1 MALDGAFLHC
11 ILNELTQGDDGL
23 IGARVDKI
31 HQPSREE
38 IVMSLRTR
46 GRNAK
51 LLLSANASS
60 ARIHLTRTTLEN
72 PKQPPMF
79 CMLLR
84 KHLNGG
90 RLINIRQDGLE
101 RIAALDFECMNELGD
116 IVTITLI
123 CEIMGRHSNIIVVD
137 ANGKIIDA
145 IKRINAEMSSV
156 RQVLSGLEY
165 SPPPRQDK
173 ANFLTGNEQ
182 EILLAIDN
190 ARNEELSKVLVK
202 SLEGISP
209 IFARECAFFVT
220 GGQSVF
226 KEDLTEPMKAKI
238 LDFLKWS
245 AKKMRKCPEY
255 TVVIEQ
261 SGKLKDF
268 SFIKVNQYGNTMNT
282 VRYNTASEL
291 LDKFYHERDRQ
302 SRMKQ
307 RSHDLLKLVTNTSE
321 RISRRVE
328 AQRIELQESRN
339 REYLKICG
347 DLINANIYRLERGQ
361 TFAELENFYE
371 EDSPIVKI
379 KLDPRLSPAG
389 NAQKYYSDYRK
400 ADNAEKK
407 LKKLIASGEQ
417 ELIYIDSVLDAIMR
431 TTGESDLIEIRE
443 ELAQQGYLRR
453 ARKTSKMEKP
463 LPPMKYKSSD
473 GYEILVGRNNMQN
486 HKLSLK
492 IAKKHDIWLHT
503 QDIHGAHV
511 IVITNGDDVP
521 MPTLEE
527 AAIIAAFHSKA
538 RESASVPVDYTY
550 AKYVKKPNGAKPGM
564 VIFDNNKTL
573 YVTPDEQRIELLSVK
588 R

>member
-11 ILNELTQGDDGL
+11 ILNELTQGDDSL

-38 IVMSLRTR
+38 VVMTLRTR
-46 GRNAK
+46 GRNAR

-60 ARIHLTRTTLEN
+60 ARIHLTEIALEN

-84 KHLNGG
+84 KHLSGG
-90 RLINIRQDGLE
+90 RLINIRQDGFE

-137 ANGKIIDA
+137 GNGKIIDA

-165 SPPPRQDK
+165 SPPPRQEK
-173 ANFLTGNEQ
+173 ANFLTDNEQ
-182 EILLAIDN
+182 EILLAIDR
-190 ARNEELSKVLVK
+190 ARNEELSKTLVK

-209 IFARECAFFVT
+209 IFARECAFNVT
-220 GGQSVF
+220 GGRSVF
-226 KEDLTEPMKAKI
+226 KEDLTDGMKAN
-238 LDFLKWS
+238 LLNFLNET
-245 AKKMRKCPEY
+245 ARKMEESPEY

-268 SFIKVNQYGNTMNT
+268 SFIKINQYGNVMQTEQ
-282 VRYNTASEL
+282 YETASEL
-291 LDKFYHERDRQ
+291 LDKFYHERDRHN
-302 SRMKQ
+302 RMKQ
-307 RSHDLLKLVTNTSE
+307 RSHDLLKLVTNTLE

-328 AQRIELQESRN
+328 AQRIELQESKN

-361 TFAELENFYE
+361 TFAEIENFYE

-407 LKKLIASGEQ
+407 LKELIASGEQ
-417 ELIYIDSVLDAIMR
+417 ELIYIDSVLDAITR
-431 TTGESDLIEIRE
+431 TTGESELIEIRE

-453 ARKTSKMEKP
+453 ARKTSKMERP

-511 IVITNGDDVP
+511 IIITNGEDAP
-521 MPTLEE
+521 MQTLEE
-527 AAIIAAFHSKA
+527 AAMIAAFHSKA
-538 RESASVPVDYTY
+538 RESARVPVDYTY
-550 AKYVKKPNGAKPGM
+550 ARYVKKPNGAKPGM
-564 VIFDNNKTL
+564 VIFENNKTL
-573 YVTPDEQRIELLSVK
+573 YVTPNEEKVELLSVK
-588 R
+588 H

>member
-11 ILNELTQGDDGL
+11 ILNELGGGDDCL

-38 IVMSLRTR
+38 IVMTLRTR
-46 GRNAK
+46 GRNVK

-60 ARIHLTRTTLEN
+60 ARIHLTEIALEN

-84 KHLNGG
+84 KHLSSG

-123 CEIMGRHSNIIVVD
+123 CEIMGRHSNIIIVD
-137 ANGKIIDA
+137 SNGRIIDA

-156 RQVLSGLEY
+156 RQVLSGMQY

-173 ANFLTGNEQ
+173 ANFLTDDEKR
-182 EILLAIDN
+182 ILLAIDIV
-190 ARNEELSKVLVK
+190 RNEELSKALIK

-209 IFARECAFFVT
+209 IFARECAFYVT
-220 GGQSVF
+220 GGQNIF
-226 KEDLTEPMKAKI
+226 KDDLTDERKAK
-238 LDFLKWS
+238 LLEFLGES
-245 AKKMRKCPEY
+245 AKRVKDGPHY
-255 TVVIEQ
+255 TVVVEE

-268 SFIKVNQYGNTMNT
+268 SFVDIRQYGGMMNT

-291 LDKFYHERDRQ
+291 LDEFYHERDRQ
-302 SRMKQ
+302 NRMRQ
-307 RSHDLLKLVTNTSE
+307 RSHDLLKLVTNTAE

-361 TFAELENFYE
+361 TFAEVENFYQ
-371 EDSPIVKI
+371 EDSPIMKI

-407 LKKLIASGEQ
+407 LKELIASGEQ
-417 ELIYIDSVLDAIMR
+417 ELIYIDSVLEAITR
-431 TTGESDLIEIRE
+431 TTGESELIEIRE

-453 ARKTSKMEKP
+453 SRKTSKMDKP
-463 LPPMKYKSSD
+463 LPPIKYKSSD

-511 IVITNGDDVP
+511 IIITNGDDVP
-521 MPTLEE
+521 MSTLEE
-527 AAIIAAFHSKA
+527 AAMIAAFHSKA
-538 RESASVPVDYTY
+538 RESAGVPVDYTY
-550 AKYVKKPNGAKPGM
+550 ARYVKKPNGAKPGM

-573 YVTPDEQRIELLSVK
+573 SVTPDEKKVESLLIK
-588 R
+588 H